1 MTGAPLPFLDE
12 LRSCIQ
18 ARQADGQGL
27 AILLVDCGLIARI
40 DAAWGY
46 TVGDAVRESIIES
59 LRADVLR
66 PDDLVGPMGRDE
78 IACVLV
84 TIGDPAVP
92 HLAAEKI
99 LRTLKAPL
107 WIGEDEIFTG
117 ASVGVVVFPH
127 DGDAADTLL
136 QRARSAS
143 LDARS
148 APGRVATWSPAR
160 GEQLVQDLVFE
171 SRLRSAVMDDTL
183 EMTFKPQYDLKL
195 GPIMGAQIGLGWRG
209 SGGTPAGAG
218 ISPEQAFAT
227 AEAAGHVSALVSSIL
242 NRSLRNI
249 SEFRYSAGLDLNV
262 CVPLP
267 ARALLQSELPE
278 VVQRALGTWRLRAG
292 RLCLQLS
299 GTALLATNA
308 LARRTLLELKK
319 LGVRLSINDPQMA
332 ITSLLFLATLPF
344 QEILLDVSPAATP
357 ASPDGSDAAA
367 VDGEKAGRILGAL
380 IELAQHLSLDVVAVG
395 VEDDDAEGRL
405 KALGCEFMQADFKGP
420 ALDSAGFV
428 QRYG

>member
-1 MTGAPLPFLDE
+1 M
-12 LRSCIQ
+12 
-18 ARQADGQGL
+18 DGQGL

-46 TVGDAVRESIIES
+46 NVGDAVRESIIES

-66 PDDLVGPMGRDE
+66 PDDLVGMMGRDE
-78 IACVLV
+78 IACVLA
-84 TIGDPAVP
+84 TTGDPAVP

-107 WIGEDEIFTG
+107 WIGEDEIFTD

-127 DGDAADTLL
+127 DGGAADTLL

-148 APGRVATWSPAR
+148 DPGRVASWSPAR
-160 GEQLVQDLVFE
+160 GEQVVQGLVFE
-171 SRLRSAVMDDTL
+171 SRLRSAVMDDAL
-183 EMTFKPQYDLKL
+183 EMSFKPQYDLKL
-195 GPIMGAQIGLGWRG
+195 GPIMGAQIGLGWRAL
-209 SGGTPAGAG
+209 GGPAGGPTAGTG
-218 ISPEQAFAT
+218 ISPERAFAA
-227 AEAAGHVSALVSSIL
+227 AEAAGVVSELVSSIL

-249 SEFRYSAGLDLNV
+249 SEFRYSTGLDLNI
-262 CVPLP
+262 CVSLP
-267 ARALLQSELPE
+267 ARALLQPELPE

-292 RLCLQLS
+292 RLCLQIS

-308 LARRTLLELKK
+308 LARDTLLELKK
-319 LGVRLSINDPQMA
+319 VGVRLSINDPQMA
-332 ITSLLFLATLPF
+332 ITSLRFLATLPF
-344 QEILLDVSPAATP
+344 QEILLDVSPAA
-357 ASPDGSDAAA
+357 AA
-367 VDGEKAGRILGAL
+367 DGEKAGRILGAL
-380 IELAQHLSLDVVAVG
+380 IELAHHLSLDVVAVG
-395 VEDDDAEGRL
+395 VADDDTEGRL

>member
-12 LRSCIQ
+12 LRSCIE
-18 ARQADGQGL
+18 ARQVDGQGL
-27 AILLVDCGLIARI
+27 AILLVDCGLIARV

-46 TVGDAVRESIIES
+46 HVGDAVRESIIES

-66 PDDLVGPMGRDE
+66 PDDLVGTMGRDE
-78 IACVLV
+78 IACVLA
-84 TIGDPAVP
+84 TTGDPAVP

-107 WIGEDEIFTG
+107 WIGEDEIFTD

-127 DGDAADTLL
+127 DGGAADTLL

-148 APGRVATWSPAR
+148 DPGRVATWSPAR
-160 GEQLVQDLVFE
+160 CEQVVQDLLFE
-171 SRLRSAVMDDTL
+171 SRLRSAVMDDAL
-183 EMTFKPQYDLKL
+183 EMSFKPQYDLKL
-195 GPIMGAQIGLGWRG
+195 GPIMGAQIGLGWRALG
-209 SGGTPAGAG
+209 GPAGGTPAGAG
-218 ISPEQAFAT
+218 ISPERAFAA
-227 AEAAGHVSALVSSIL
+227 AEAAGVVSELVSSIL

-249 SEFRYSAGLDLNV
+249 SEFRYSTGLDLNV
-262 CVPLP
+262 CVPFP
-267 ARALLQSELPE
+267 ARALLQPELPE

-292 RLCLQLS
+292 RLCLQIS

-308 LARRTLLELKK
+308 LARDTLLELKK
-319 LGVRLSINDPQMA
+319 VGVRLSINDPQMA
-332 ITSLLFLATLPF
+332 ITSLRFLATLPF
-344 QEILLDVSPAATP
+344 QEILLDVSPAA
-357 ASPDGSDAAA
+357 AA
-367 VDGEKAGRILGAL
+367 DGEKAGRILGAL
-380 IELAQHLSLDVVAVG
+380 IELAHHLSLAVVAVG
-395 VEDDDAEGRL
+395 VADDDTEGRL

>member
-12 LRSCIQ
+12 LRSCIE

-27 AILLVDCGLIARI
+27 AILLVDCGLIARV

-46 TVGDAVRESIIES
+46 HVGDAVRESIIES

-66 PDDLVGPMGRDE
+66 PDDLVGTMGRDE
-78 IACVLV
+78 IACVLA
-84 TIGDPAVP
+84 TTGDPAVP
-92 HLAAEKI
+92 QLAAEKI

-107 WIGEDEIFTG
+107 WIGEDEIFTD

-127 DGDAADTLL
+127 DGGAADTLL

-148 APGRVATWSPAR
+148 DPGRVATWSPAR
-160 GEQLVQDLVFE
+160 GEQVVQDLVFE
-171 SRLRSAVMDDTL
+171 SRLRSAVMDDAL
-183 EMTFKPQYDLKL
+183 EMSFKPQYDLKL

-218 ISPEQAFAT
+218 ISPERAFAA
-227 AEAAGHVSALVSSIL
+227 AEAAGVVSELVSSIL

-249 SEFRYSAGLDLNV
+249 SEFRYSTGLDLNV
-262 CVPLP
+262 CVPFP
-267 ARALLQSELPE
+267 ARALLQPELPE

-292 RLCLQLS
+292 RLCLQIS

-308 LARRTLLELKK
+308 LARDTLLELKK
-319 LGVRLSINDPQMA
+319 VGVRLSINDPQMA
-332 ITSLLFLATLPF
+332 ITSLRFLATLPF
-344 QEILLDVSPAATP
+344 QEILLDVSPAA
-357 ASPDGSDAAA
+357 AA
-367 VDGEKAGRILGAL
+367 DGEKAGRILGAL
-380 IELAQHLSLDVVAVG
+380 IELAHHLSLDVVAVG
-395 VEDDDAEGRL
+395 VADDDTEGRL